1 MSLKVLKIRT
11 IGTKAVV
18 TVASRDKDELDSRD
32 ARDLVLQH
40 ARGQMSRPGHSGK
53 GDYGYIR
60 PDNVQMT
67 VAEFDE
73 AVKFVDNGAEGFVFG
88 PGLPPG
94 GTHTLDYTLQ
104 EGA

>member
-18 TVASRDKDELDSRD
+18 TVASRDKDELDSRA
-32 ARDLVLQH
+32 ARDLALQH
-40 ARGQMSRPGHSGK
+40 AQGQMNRAGHSSK

-67 VAEFDE
+67 VAEFDD
-73 AVKFVDNGAEGFVFG
+73 AIKFVDNGNGGFTYG

-94 GTHTLDYTLQ
+94 GTHTLDYVLQ
-104 EGA
+104 EGT